1 MCGIGNVAGAV
12 GGGPPAKSAQT
23 GIAGADG
30 AGAGAA
36 PTKVAGDSGGGSK
49 DATQVGGAAD
59 ASKGASALGGGAP
72 GSLAAVLEQLQAA
85 VKSLGELIAKMGTS
99 GGGGSAGGCGG
110 GKVAGV
116 QGQAAAKKEFV
127 ARTAST
133 TATNG
138 REDDAFE
145 QKVLELINAERQKAG
160 LAPVSYN
167 GSLDNAAEKHAQHM
181 SLVGKMA
188 HDGIGDGDPG
198 ERIRAEGFRKA
209 WGENVATGQT
219 SPEQVVREWMSSP
232 THRRNIL
239 DPNFRQ
245 MGVGMV
251 TAANGRSYWAQE
263 FGAS

>member
-1 MCGIGNVAGAV
+1 
-12 GGGPPAKSAQT
+12 
-23 GIAGADG
+23 
-30 AGAGAA
+30 
-36 PTKVAGDSGGGSK
+36 
-49 DATQVGGAAD
+49 
-59 ASKGASALGGGAP
+59 
-72 GSLAAVLEQLQAA
+72 VLEQLQAA
-85 VKSLGELIAKMGTS
+85 VKSLGELVSKMGTS
-99 GGGGSAGGCGG
+99 GGGGSAGGCGGG

-145 QKVLELINAERQKAG
+145 QKVLELINAERQRAG

-219 SPEQVVREWMSSP
+219 SPEQVVREWMASP

-245 MGVGMV
+245 MGVGYV